1 MWTPNF
7 KASLCVAAKKAKLIA
22 MHTTAGHANWLW
34 KMIVLLIL
42 CTHVTF
48 IDIRKPHTLGKNDTI
63 DENLCQ
69 VKNDHLKSAFT
80 FSALFFFLQ
89 VSISHL
95 FIFKTKENLWLVV
108 KGKLKFT
115 FWYLS

>member
-7 KASLCVAAKKAKLIA
+7 KASLCEAKKAKLIA

-42 CTHVTF
+42 CTRVTF

-63 DENLCQ
+63 AENLCQ
-69 VKNDHLKSAFT
+69 VKNDHLKSAFI
-80 FSALFFFLQ
+80 FSALFFFFTSFNFSSLYFQ
-89 VSISHL
+89 
-95 FIFKTKENLWLVV
+95 NQ
-108 KGKLKFT
+108 GKSLTGGKK
-115 FWYLS
+115 